1 MDSQEVIALYETVAV
16 ITNQMLTAARIG
28 DWEEVALLESRCAK
42 HVDSLKRDE
51 PPPKLTGDIRVR
63 KVQMITKILA
73 DDREIRAIAEPW
85 MENLSRLIN
94 STSAERKLS
103 KAYGSTQNG

>member
-1 MDSQEVIALYETVAV
+1 MDSQEVIALYENVAV

-28 DWEEVALLESRCAK
+28 DWEEVALLESRCAM

-94 STSAERKLS
+94 STSTERKLS